1 MVHGKTRPPGIGAAD
16 ARRGSVVPDL
26 VGHWIRQVE
35 GAAFAEHV
43 GDDYRDG
50 VRRVC
55 RGVVQ
60 RRATAIVV
68 RDVIEQYARVIIASI
83 AFSFVRSFVRFCERL
98 LSWWGY
104 TEWVRRYISG

>member
-1 MVHGKTRPPGIGAAD
+1 M
-16 ARRGSVVPDL
+16 
-26 VGHWIRQVE
+26 E

-60 RRATAIVV
+60 RRAAAIVV

-83 AFSFVRSFVRFCERL
+83 AFSFVRSFVRSFLRKIVVMVGIHQVGEAL
-98 LSWWGY
+98 
-104 TEWVRRYISG
+104 YISG